1 TGYMFACIGKSVLWV
16 SAVTLPF
23 LWLMPASGTNLTGW
37 PFTATA
43 MLGGLLFGIGAGING
58 ACAYST
64 MARLADG
71 DLRMIATIGA
81 FALGV
86 LAYVTLLDWHW
97 VVRPPP
103 GPALVGS
110 AIMGAALL
118 AAGLAAW
125 ALYEFVRLWR
135 ARPTDIGFAKRVLA
149 VQYRLSTTAMIMGVA
164 TAVLILLYGPLGY
177 TSTFEQ
183 VIEGALG
190 TRAWPT
196 TVRWIL
202 IIAILAGMVLST

>member
-71 DLRMIATIGA
+71 DLRMLATIGA

-86 LAYVTLLDWHW
+86 LVFVILVDWGW
-97 VVRPPP
+97 FARPSPS
-103 GPALVGS
+103 PALLSMWIAWTVVL
-110 AIMGAALL
+110 AIGF
-118 AAGLAAW
+118 AAW
-125 ALYEFVRLWR
+125 SLYELVRLWR
-135 ARPTDIGFAKRVLA
+135 TRPPDIGLARRVLA
-149 VQYRLSTTAMIMGVA
+149 PQYRLSTAAMVMGAA

-183 VIEGALG
+183 IIEASLG
-190 TRAWPT
+190 TRSWPSA
-196 TVRWIL
+196 VRWIL
-202 IIAILAGMVLST
+202 